1 MRWNHK
7 IVTLTV
13 LLAIGITMVGCG
25 ASSSTAGSTAASTA
39 STTSSEAQ
47 KTEVHPMQGVLL
59 SDPLSDGT
67 YHISFES
74 DKVWVGERKNTI
86 NNAVVYDYDRY
97 TAADIEALSEGDT
110 IITHLNG
117 TEEITA
123 LTVESVERENNYVTI
138 NGGIEEGGID
148 LCKEDDHYRTL
159 TWDDYPAYYEVGVVK
174 QLVMAD
180 DIELSDG
187 AADFEADPV
196 IVKGDRTVCDAMS
209 NEEDAYGWNAGNTTV
224 TIQNGEIT
232 RADRIWVPPRSF
244 RRMQTGRCAA
254 LTRRKRQGTIYPLQF
269 GWYHG
274 VLSSTAFVP

>member
-159 TWDDYPAYYEVGVVK
+159 TWDDFPAYYEVGVAK

-196 IVKGDRTVCDAMS
+196 IVKGDRAVCDAMS
-209 NEEDAYGWNAGNTTV
+209 NEEDVYGWNAGNTTV

-232 RADRIWVPPRSF
+232 RADRIWVP
-244 RRMQTGRCAA
+244 
-254 LTRRKRQGTIYPLQF
+254 
-269 GWYHG
+269 
-274 VLSSTAFVP
+274 

>member
-1 MRWNHK
+1 MKWNHK
-7 IVTLTV
+7 IGTLAV
-13 LLAIGITMVGCG
+13 LLALGITMAGCG
-25 ASSSTAGSTAASTA
+25 ASGSTAGSAAASTT

-47 KTEVHPMQGVLL
+47 KTEVQPMQGVLL
-59 SDPLSDGT
+59 SEPLPDGT

-86 NNAVVYDYDRY
+86 NDAVVYDYDRY
-97 TAADIEALSEGDT
+97 TAPEIEALREGDT
-110 IITHLNG
+110 IATHLNG

-159 TWDDYPAYYEVGVVK
+159 TWDDFPVYYEVGVAK

-196 IVKGDRTVCDAMS
+196 IVKGDRAVCDAMS
-209 NEEDAYGWNAGNTTV
+209 NEEDGYGWNAGNTTV
-224 TIQNGEIT
+224 TIQNGEVT
-232 RADRIWVPPRSF
+232 HADRIWVP
-244 RRMQTGRCAA
+244 
-254 LTRRKRQGTIYPLQF
+254 
-269 GWYHG
+269 
-274 VLSSTAFVP
+274 

>member
-86 NNAVVYDYDRY
+86 NDAVVYDYDRY
-97 TAADIEALSEGDT
+97 TAPEIEALREGDT
-110 IITHLNG
+110 IATHLNG

-123 LTVESVERENNYVTI
+123 LTVESTERENNYVTI

-159 TWDDYPAYYEVGVVK
+159 TWDDFPVYYEVGVAK

-196 IVKGDRTVCDAMS
+196 LVKGDRAVCDAMS
-209 NEEDAYGWNAGNTTV
+209 NEEDGYGWNAGNTTV

-232 RADRIWVPPRSF
+232 RADRIWVP
-244 RRMQTGRCAA
+244 
-254 LTRRKRQGTIYPLQF
+254 
-269 GWYHG
+269 
-274 VLSSTAFVP
+274 

>member
-196 IVKGDRTVCDAMS
+196 IVKGDRAVCDAMS
-209 NEEDAYGWNAGNTTV
+209 NEEDGYGWNAGNTTV
-224 TIQNGEIT
+224 TIQNGEMT
-232 RADRIWVPPRSF
+232 HADRIWVP
-244 RRMQTGRCAA
+244 
-254 LTRRKRQGTIYPLQF
+254 
-269 GWYHG
+269 
-274 VLSSTAFVP
+274 